1 MSTTD
6 ILQTSGPQSDFPP
19 GTLISARGRDW
30 VVLPESSG
38 AMLMVRPL
46 GGIDEEVTGICLDFE
61 PVASSHFP
69 PPLSERPGDNRS
81 GALLRDAVRLGFR
94 SGAGPFRSFGRL
106 AFDPRPYQLVP
117 LLLALRQPVVR
128 LLIAD
133 DVGIGKTIEAGLIA
147 RELLDRDE
155 IRSLSVLCLPH
166 LVEQW
171 QTELREKFH
180 IDAVVVK
187 PTTADRLERGCAL
200 GESLFQRHRF
210 TVCSLDFV
218 KSDRWRLK
226 FLQAKPD
233 FIIVDEAHVCA
244 GTGTESRHQRHNL
257 LDAIANDADTHLV
270 MVTATPH
277 SGSENAFRELLSW
290 LNPEFLNLPDDLSG
304 AENVERRRAV
314 ARHLVQRRR
323 ADIRN
328 YLGETTFPTRM
339 ESETTYLLS
348 KQGRALFDKLMKY
361 SRELV
366 KEPGLDK
373 WRLRVRWWSALSLLR
388 GLSSSPDAV
397 AATLR
402 KRAGVI
408 DCETPEEVDRM
419 GGHDL
424 LDRDGDGDDSADM
437 MPGADLSDSL
447 ADSPAARKRLLAFAK
462 EAEALSGKN
471 DPKLQSLITM
481 VGTLLKDGFHPIVF
495 CRFIPTAKYVS
506 EHLGKTYRD
515 VAIAAVT
522 GESVP
527 EERKIQVDALL
538 GEKKR
543 ILVCTDCL
551 SEGINLQEG
560 FDAVVHYD
568 LSWNPTRHEQR
579 EGRVDRYGQKSSEI
593 RVATLYG
600 SDNPIDGMVLEVLL
614 RKHKTIRSSLG
625 VSIPVPTNSEKVVEA
640 LFEALLLREER
651 TRDKT
656 GQRSLFDASELIPV
670 AHQMATEWDNASAR
684 EKRSQTFYA
693 QQTIKPEEVQVELE
707 RVRDAIGADVDVQ
720 EFVVTALRDHGC
732 MVSEKSGVWDA
743 DLSRCPESLRDALS
757 SEHLKFCF
765 AGVPVVDA
773 SEKVEQY
780 TRTHP
785 QVERLAAWMLNAALD
800 PHNTD
805 CLVRRCGTIRTTE
818 VSTRTTLLLLR
829 LRFQLIHESKRL
841 LSEECRL
848 VAFTG
853 ASDSPLWLPPD
864 EVQRLLTIKPTGND
878 PADVV
883 KRNLD
888 RALAGIP
895 ALRQE
900 LDKYAMAQGDA
911 LLEAHN
917 RVRGAW
923 SRDARRGPGLKKQS
937 SVENVEPQLPPDVLG
952 MYVYIP
958 DPRQQMAPGIL
969 NAQSGGGY

>member
-1 MSTTD
+1 MSTAD
-6 ILQTSGPQSDFPP
+6 ISQASDLPGGFPP
-19 GTLISARGRDW
+19 GVLVSARGRDW

-38 AMLMVRPL
+38 NMLMVRPL
-46 GGIDEEVTGICLDFE
+46 GGIDEEVTGIRLDFE
-61 PVASSHFP
+61 SVTSSLFP
-69 PPLSERPGDNRS
+69 PPVSERPGDNRS
-81 GALLRDAVRLGFR
+81 GRLLRDAVRLGFR

-133 DVGIGKTIEAGLIA
+133 DVGIGKTVEAGLIA

-155 IRSLSVLCLPH
+155 IRSLAVLCLPH

-171 QTELREKFH
+171 QAELKEKFH
-180 IDAVVVK
+180 IDAVAVK
-187 PTTADRLERGCAL
+187 PTTADRLERGCTL

-233 FIIVDEAHVCA
+233 FVIVDEAHVCA

-257 LDAIANDADTHLV
+257 LDAIAREDDTHLV

-290 LNPEFLNLPDDLSG
+290 LNPDFRNLPDDLSG
-304 AENVERRRAV
+304 SENVERRRAV

-323 ADIRN
+323 ADIRS
-328 YLGETTFPTRM
+328 YLGETVFPTRM
-339 ESETTYLLS
+339 ESEVTYPLS

-366 KEPGLDK
+366 KEPGLEK
-373 WRLRVRWWSALSLLR
+373 WHLRVRWWSALALLR

-402 KRAGVI
+402 RRAGVI
-408 DCETPEEVDRM
+408 DCETPEEVDRL

-424 LDRDGDGDDSADM
+424 LDRDGDGDDPADM

-447 ADSPAARKRLLAFAK
+447 TESPAVRKRLLAFAK

-471 DPKLQSLITM
+471 DPKLQSLIAM
-481 VGTLLKDGFHPIVF
+481 MGTLLKDGFHPIVF
-495 CRFIPTAKYVS
+495 CRFIPTAKYVA
-506 EHLGKTYRD
+506 EYLRKAYPGIG
-515 VAIAAVT
+515 IAAVT
-522 GESVP
+522 GETVP
-527 EERKIQVDALL
+527 EERKLQVDALL
-538 GEKKR
+538 TENKR

-579 EGRVDRYGQKSSEI
+579 DGRVDRYGQRSSEI
-593 RVATLYG
+593 RVLTLYG

-625 VSIPVPTNSEKVVEA
+625 VSIPVPTDSEKVVEA

-651 TRDKT
+651 TREKS
-656 GQRSLFDASELIPV
+656 GQGSLFDASELIPV
-670 AHQMATEWDNASAR
+670 AHQMAAEWDNASAR

-693 QQTIKPEEVQVELE
+693 QQTIKPEEVKAELD
-707 RVRDAIGADVDVQ
+707 RVRDAIGAGVDVR
-720 EFVVTALRDHGC
+720 EFVIAMLRDHGG
-732 MVSEKSGVWDA
+732 MVTEKSGVWNA
-743 DLSRCPESLRDALS
+743 DLSRCPESLRDALD
-757 SEHLKFCF
+757 SEHLKFSF
-765 AGVPVVDA
+765 PDAPVVDV
-773 SEKVEQY
+773 SEKVELF

-785 QVERLAAWMLNAALD
+785 QVERLAAWILNAALD
-800 PHNTD
+800 PHDTD
-805 CLVRRCGTIRTTE
+805 CVVRRCGTVRTTE
-818 VSTRTTLLLLR
+818 VATRTTLLLLR
-829 LRFQLIHESKRL
+829 LRFQLLHESKRL

-853 ASDSPLWLPPD
+853 PAEAPNWLAAE
-864 EVQRLLTIKPTGND
+864 EVQRLLTINPTGND

-888 RALAGIP
+888 RALAGLP
-895 ALRQE
+895 ALQPE
-900 LDKYAMAQGDA
+900 LDKYAMAQGNA

-917 RVRGAW
+917 RVRSAW
-923 SRDARRGPGLKKQS
+923 SRDARRGPGLGKKS
-937 SVENVEPQLPPDVLG
+937 GVDSVEPQLPPDVLG
-952 MYVYIP
+952 VYVYIP
-958 DPRQQMAPGIL
+958 DPRQQMAAGMT
-969 NAQSGGGY
+969 NAQPGGH

>member
-1 MSTTD
+1 MSTMNVSPG
-6 ILQTSGPQSDFPP
+6 IGSQKDFPP
-19 GTLISARGRDW
+19 GALVAARGRDW
-30 VVLPESSG
+30 VVLPES
-38 AMLMVRPL
+38 ANNMLMVRPL
-46 GGIDEEVTGICLDFE
+46 GGIDEEVTGIRLDLE
-61 PVASSHFP
+61 SVVSSQFQP
-69 PPLSERPGDNRS
+69 PTSERPGDNRS
-81 GALLRDAVRLGFR
+81 GRLLRDAVKLGLR

-133 DVGIGKTIEAGLIA
+133 DVGIGKTVEAGLIA
-147 RELLDRDE
+147 RELLDRNE
-155 IRSLSVLCLPH
+155 IGSLSVLCLPH

-171 QTELREKFH
+171 LAELKDKFH
-180 IDAVVVK
+180 IDAVAVK

-218 KSDRWRLK
+218 KSERWRLK

-233 FIIVDEAHVCA
+233 LVIVDEAHVSA

-257 LDAIANDADTHLV
+257 LDAIAADADTHLV
-270 MVTATPH
+270 MITATPH

-290 LNPEFLNLPDDLSG
+290 LNPDFRNLPDDLSG
-304 AENVERRRAV
+304 SENVDQRRAI

-323 ADIRN
+323 ADIKN
-328 YLGETTFPTRM
+328 YLGETTFPVRM
-339 ESETTYLLS
+339 ESEKTYQLS
-348 KQGRALFDKLMKY
+348 KQERLLLDKLIKY

-373 WRLRVRWWSALSLLR
+373 LHQRVRWWSALALLR

-402 KRAGVI
+402 RRAGVI
-408 DCETPEEVDRM
+408 DCETSEEADRI

-424 LDRDGDGDDSADM
+424 LDRDGDGDDPADM

-447 ADSPAARKRLLAFAK
+447 ADSPSTRKRLLVFAK
-462 EAEALSGKN
+462 EAEALSGIN
-471 DPKLQSLITM
+471 DPKLQALLTL
-481 VGTLLKDGFHPIVF
+481 VGTLLTDGYNPIVF
-495 CRFIPTAKYVS
+495 CRFIPTAKYVA
-506 EHLGKTYRD
+506 EHLRKTCKD
-515 VAIAAVT
+515 VGIAAVT

-527 EERKIQVDALL
+527 EERKMQVDSLL
-538 GEKKR
+538 AEEKR

-560 FDAVVHYD
+560 FNAVVHYD

-579 EGRVDRYGQKSSEI
+579 EGRVDRYGQRSPEI
-593 RVATLYG
+593 RVATIYG

-614 RKHKTIRSSLG
+614 RKHKAIRSSLG
-625 VSIPVPTNSEKVVEA
+625 VSIPVPVDSDKVVEA
-640 LFEALLLREER
+640 LFEGLLFREEK
-651 TRDKT
+651 TQAKT
-656 GQRSLFDASELIPV
+656 GQKSLFDASELIPV
-670 AHQMATEWDNASAR
+670 AKQMVAEWDNASAR

-693 QQTIKPEEVQVELE
+693 QLTIKPEEVQSELE
-707 RVRDAIGADVDVQ
+707 RVRDAIGAGVDVRD
-720 EFVVTALRDHGC
+720 FVVAALRDHGG
-732 MVSEKSGVWDA
+732 VLTDKFGVWEA
-743 DLSRCPESLRDALS
+743 DLSHCPESLRDALG
-757 SEHLKFCF
+757 SERFKFSF
-765 AGVPVVDA
+765 ANTPGVNVG
-773 SEKVEQY
+773 ETMEQY

-800 PHNTD
+800 SSNAD
-805 CLVRRCGTIRTTE
+805 CVVRRCGTIRTTE

-829 LRFQLIHESKRL
+829 LRFQLVQESKRL

-853 ASDSPLWLPPD
+853 ASDSPVWLPTE
-864 EVQRLLTIKPTGND
+864 EVQRLVTINPTGND

-888 RALAGIP
+888 RALAGLP
-895 ALRQE
+895 ALRPA
-900 LDKYAMAQGDA
+900 LGKYAAAQGDI

-917 RVRGAW
+917 RVRAVW
-923 SRDARRGPGLKKQS
+923 SSDKRRGPGLKKQS
-937 SVENVEPQLPPDVLG
+937 GVSKVEPQLPPDVLG
-952 MYVYIP
+952 LYVYIP
-958 DPRQQMAPGIL
+958 DPRQQVVPGVS
-969 NAQSGGGY
+969 QSLPVGGH